1 MIIRNKIDSLEKI
14 IELKLNKFPEKLL
27 KKGDINETLDFIK
40 VYPAE
45 FYAIRDKSKSCGNF
59 KLKVPRD
66 KVIEEISNYDLFT
79 INVSSA
85 NYEENQLLVGEVEF
99 FRNGDVYCCVSTNQK
114 YSVRGECKNPDFNLK
129 TNIFNKTLDDIPYFD
144 DVYEYISRN
153 ELYDIIV
160 EFALFDKNVGIYSEN
175 IIIYEIRTHY

>member
-66 KVIEEISNYDLFT
+66 KDIEEISNYDLFT

-85 NYEENQLLVGEVEF
+85 NYE
-99 FRNGDVYCCVSTNQK
+99 
-114 YSVRGECKNPDFNLK
+114 
-129 TNIFNKTLDDIPYFD
+129 
-144 DVYEYISRN
+144 
-153 ELYDIIV
+153 
-160 EFALFDKNVGIYSEN
+160 
-175 IIIYEIRTHY
+175 